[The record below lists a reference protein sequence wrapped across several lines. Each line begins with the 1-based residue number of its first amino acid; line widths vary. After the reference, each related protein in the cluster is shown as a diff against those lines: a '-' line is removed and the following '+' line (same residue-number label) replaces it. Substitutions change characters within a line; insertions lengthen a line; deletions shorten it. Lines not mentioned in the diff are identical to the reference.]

1 MDKLD
6 CKVER
11 VSNLTIGLILLMIGL
26 GFALIGITILP
37 VVGLIIAIP
46 VLLLAGIF
54 LAAPRSKACAM
65 LTEKARSAVAK

>member
-46 VLLLAGIF
+46 ILLLAGIF